1 MTADASAGKGRHLS
15 LAGWAAIVVAYLSVL
30 KLTGLLVAP
39 DDAGIGEIQTDEE
52 VLRAFVIPIGV
63 SLLFAAAVTSRLG
76 WWRPVLVEERRV
88 QRWVLI
94 VPAIFLVAILIA
106 ISYGELADRT
116 MSFVALLLLGMLF
129 VGAAEELMFRGL
141 GVHVLR
147 QNGMTEAR
155 VALWSS
161 VVFGLV
167 HLSNAISAGG
177 GAVGQAIAVSFAGY
191 FFYLTRRATGT
202 LLVGAVIHGLFDFSI
217 ITGELTGE
225 LYAGTLVVGAVI
237 HGLFD
242 FSITTGE
249 LTGELYAG
257 TVAALLVYPVVGAI
271 VLIGR
276 RRIEP
281 G

>member
-1 MTADASAGKGRHLS
+1 MTTPSQTGEGRRLS
-15 LAGWAAIVVAYLSVL
+15 LVGWAVVVVAYLAIL
-30 KLTGLLVAP
+30 KVVGLLVAN
-39 DDAGIGEIQTDEE
+39 DAAGIGDVRTDAE
-52 VLRAFVIPIGV
+52 VLRAFVIPIGT
-63 SLLFAAAVTSRLG
+63 SFLFAAAVTTWLG
-76 WWRPVLVEERRV
+76 WWRPVLVEPHRV

-94 VPAIFLVAILIA
+94 VPAIFLIAILVAIN
-106 ISYGELADRT
+106 YGELGNRT
-116 MSFVALLLLGMLF
+116 VSFVGLLLLGMLF

-161 VVFGLV
+161 VIFGLV
-167 HLSNAISAGG
+167 HLSNAISTGG

-202 LLVGAVIHGLFDFSI
+202 L
-217 ITGELTGE
+217 
-225 LYAGTLVVGAVI
+225 VVGAVI

-242 FSITTGE
+242 FSITAGE

-257 TVAALLVYPVVGAI
+257 TVAALLVYPVVGAV
-271 VLIGR
+271 VLARR

-281 G
+281 N

>member
-1 MTADASAGKGRHLS
+1 MRRADTDAGAGEGRHLS
-15 LAGWAAIVVAYLSVL
+15 LLGWAAVVVAYLVIL
-30 KLTGLLVAP
+30 KLVGVLVAP
-39 DDAGIGEIQTDEE
+39 DDAGVDEVRTNGD
-52 VLRAFVIPIGV
+52 VLRAFVVPIGT
-63 SLLFAAAVTSRLG
+63 SLLFAAAVTSWLG
-76 WWRPVLVEERRV
+76 WWRPVLVEDRRV

-106 ISYGELADRT
+106 IDYAELGDRT
-116 MSFVALLLLGMLF
+116 VSFVLLLLLGMLF
-129 VGAAEELMFRGL
+129 VGATEELMFRGL

-161 VVFGLV
+161 VIFGLV
-167 HLSNAISAGG
+167 HLSNAISTGG

-191 FFYLTRRATGT
+191 FFYLTRRAT
-202 LLVGAVIHGLFDFSI
+202 
-217 ITGELTGE
+217 
-225 LYAGTLVVGAVI
+225 GTLVVGAVI